1 MTNNLLSNRRNTRE
15 NLLMFFYSKEFLNM
29 STDFTDDDTKFF
41 LNTITEIKREDKLD
55 SIRESIKEVFD
66 NVKITKLEPNDKI
79 EFQLPYIK
87 DKITMSFEDMD
98 NQNAADGFMN
108 CAQIYINKYKLN
120 ESDIIEEEISMSNKE
135 NLSFFRSYIKNYFT
149 HIEEIDADI
158 KNNLENW
165 DFGRISIIDKI
176 ILRMGIVELRYFNEI
191 PPKVIINEAIELGK
205 KYSTEKSNIF
215 INGILNKLKD
225 MIRKT
230 ENN

>member
-55 SIRESIKEVFD
+55 SVRESIKEVFD